1 MSLEQ
6 LRDANQRRHKEW
18 AHGEAVD
25 LSFRGVELA
34 GEVGEVCNEI
44 KKLERVR
51 LNLVGGKT
59 DLEGIKEELADV
71 MISADLIAMDLGID
85 MGAEIQKKFDKTSAK
100 YNLSA
105 RFYETEEAKEARH
118 QYLASPALDYEPLDL
133 DEIESEC
140 QRVDGVQKQYE
151 SGASTPASDKQIG
164 FLKKMGY
171 DGDEKITKAEASRLI
186 PIYKEKCGF
195 N

>member
-1 MSLEQ
+1 MSLDK
-6 LRDANQRRHKEW
+6 LRDANRRRHKEW
-18 AHGEAVD
+18 AHGEDVD

-51 LNLVGGKT
+51 LNLVGSKT

-85 MGAEIQKKFDKTSAK
+85 MASEIQKKFDKTSRK

-105 RFYETEEAKEARH
+105 RFDGTDELGVY
-118 QYLASPALDYEPLDL
+118 QPDSPIAADAALDYEPLDL
-133 DEIESEC
+133 EEIESEC
-140 QRVDGVQKQYE
+140 QRVDNKPQQ
-151 SGASTPASDKQIG
+151 SSFATDKQMN
-164 FLKKMGY
+164 FLRKMGY
-171 DGDEKITKAEASRLI
+171 DGADKITKSEASRLI